1 MIPPVGLTVPF
12 ELLDQMISRSDNM
25 SYIADMLKS
34 YLLARLTQRDG
45 SVVE

>member
-12 ELLDQMISRSDNM
+12 ELLDKMISRSVNM
-25 SYIADMLKS
+25 SYVANMLKF